1 MTTYD
6 LMLKIKEALEAE
18 GFEVSS
24 AKFSN
29 LLDFEFQA
37 TATKDGKSWW
47 TPVEGYTFTN
57 RNGFTIF
64 FQVVHRH
71 NGTEENK
78 SVDLSIYEWK
88 NSLGH
93 RITKERLNVNQS
105 EKQIQN
111 RIKKIVDKYNE
122 IEVVR

>member
-18 GFEVSS
+18 GFETSS
-24 AKFSN
+24 PKFSN
-29 LLDFEFQA
+29 LRDFEHQG
-37 TATKDGKSWW
+37 TATKDGKSWE
-47 TPVEGYTFTN
+47 TPVEGYNFT
-57 RNGFTIF
+57 RLNGFTIS

-78 SVDLSIYEWK
+78 SVDANIYEWK
-88 NSLGH
+88 DSRGS
-93 RITKERLNVNQS
+93 RIAKERLNVNQS